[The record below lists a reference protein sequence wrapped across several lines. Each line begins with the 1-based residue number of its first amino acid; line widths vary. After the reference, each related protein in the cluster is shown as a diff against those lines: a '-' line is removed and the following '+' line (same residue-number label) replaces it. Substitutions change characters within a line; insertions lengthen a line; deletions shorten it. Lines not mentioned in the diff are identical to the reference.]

1 MENTVDFVPKV
12 YKRKDVQ
19 SVLDR
24 AFREFGQ
31 IEEEQ
36 DSKTSIEQF
45 FRSYEDL
52 YYLIPATGS
61 VNSHQYLVEKSS
73 ELYTP
78 EQAVADI
85 QPLLDEITLLRS
97 QSVSDQQTIIS
108 LQTEL
113 ANIRASATGNSI

>member
-61 VNSHQYLVEKSS
+61 VNSHQYLVKKSS

-78 EQAVADI
+78 EQAAVDI

>member
-78 EQAVADI
+78 EQAVVDI

>member
-36 DSKTSIEQF
+36 GSKTSIEQF

-78 EQAVADI
+78 EQAAVDI

>member
-12 YKRKDVQ
+12 YRRKDVQ

-36 DSKTSIEQF
+36 DSKTGIEQF

-78 EQAVADI
+78 EQAAVDI

>member
-12 YKRKDVQ
+12 YRRKDVQ

-78 EQAVADI
+78 EQVAVDI

>member
-78 EQAVADI
+78 EQAAVNI

>member
-12 YKRKDVQ
+12 YRRKDVQ

-36 DSKTSIEQF
+36 DSKTGIEQF

-78 EQAVADI
+78 EQAAVDI

-97 QSVSDQQTIIS
+97 QSVSDQQTIVS

>member
-78 EQAVADI
+78 EQAAVDI
-85 QPLLDEITLLRS
+85 QPLLDEISKEVDDFIEAEYDVVLGDREKELR
-97 QSVSDQQTIIS
+97 
-108 LQTEL
+108 EL
-113 ANIRASATGNSI
+113 EEK

>member
-36 DSKTSIEQF
+36 DSKISIEQF

-78 EQAVADI
+78 EQAAVDI

>member
-36 DSKTSIEQF
+36 DSKTGIEQF

-78 EQAVADI
+78 EQAVVDI

>member
-36 DSKTSIEQF
+36 DSKTGIEQF

-78 EQAVADI
+78 EQAAVDI